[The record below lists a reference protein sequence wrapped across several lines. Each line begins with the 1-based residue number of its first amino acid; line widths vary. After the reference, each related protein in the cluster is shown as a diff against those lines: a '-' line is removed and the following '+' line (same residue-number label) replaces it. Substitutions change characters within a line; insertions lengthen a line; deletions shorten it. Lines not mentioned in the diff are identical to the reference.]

1 MPAASKIVA
10 SGLHPTPPPS
20 LERNIA
26 EHADA
31 MCAAIKYSV
40 AGCLARIKEA
50 EQNAVDRLNAYV
62 PTEPLLDSKQAAAY
76 LKMPLRTLHAQ
87 TSPGNLQL
95 PFVWIGGLKRFRK
108 VSLDAWLDDNEL
120 KIARTKL

>member
-1 MPAASKIVA
+1 MSAVSKIVA
-10 SGLHPTPPPS
+10 SGLHPAPTPS
-20 LERNIA
+20 LQRNIA
-26 EHADA
+26 GHADA
-31 MCAAIKYSV
+31 MCAAIKSSV
-40 AGCLARIKEA
+40 AGCLARIQDA
-50 EQNAVDRLNAYV
+50 ERNAIERLNEYI

-87 TSPGNLQL
+87 TSPGNPQL

-108 VSLDAWLDDNEL
+108 VSLDAWLSDNEL